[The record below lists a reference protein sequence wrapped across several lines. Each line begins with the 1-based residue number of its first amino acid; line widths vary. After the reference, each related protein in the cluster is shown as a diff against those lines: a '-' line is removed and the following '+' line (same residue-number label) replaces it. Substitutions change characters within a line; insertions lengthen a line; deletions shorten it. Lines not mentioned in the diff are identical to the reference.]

1 MLSQDHLEHV
11 ELDST
16 LYVYILRLPR
26 AQGLGREGVIFDA
39 RKVILDTPEE
49 GIPVHVGE
57 QHVQALRVV
66 IVVKDRLPIGVVL
79 GANLARQ
86 VNQDEPCRV
95 ELIRDLLKVLYLVVE
110 GVIEVEEDDVSRK
123 LGAVSHTALC
133 P

>member
-1 MLSQDHLEHV
+1 M
-11 ELDST
+11 
-16 LYVYILRLPR
+16 
-26 AQGLGREGVIFDA
+26 
-39 RKVILDTPEE
+39 
-49 GIPVHVGE
+49 HVGE

-110 GVIEVEEDDVSRK
+110 GVIEVEEDYVSRK
-123 LGAVSHTALC
+123 LGAVPHAALC
-133 P
+133 ARDPS

>member
-1 MLSQDHLEHV
+1 M
-11 ELDST
+11 
-16 LYVYILRLPR
+16 
-26 AQGLGREGVIFDA
+26 
-39 RKVILDTPEE
+39 
-49 GIPVHVGE
+49 HVGE

-110 GVIEVEEDDVSRK
+110 GVIEIEEYYVCGK
-123 LGAVSHTALC
+123 L
-133 P
+133 